1 MNILVVDVG
10 GTSVKVLATGQNAP
24 RVFPSGPTLTAD
36 QMVLKVRNV
45 AEGWKYEVVS
55 IGVPAPVVN
64 GRPVEEPRNLA
75 PGWIRFDYENAFRC
89 PVKIMNDAA
98 MQALGSYNGGRM
110 FFMGLGT
117 GVGTALIIEGAVQPM
132 ELAHLPYKNGTY
144 EAYLGKKGLERLG
157 LKRWRKNV
165 FDCVSRLTL
174 ALQLEDVVIGGGNVR
189 KLDDLPPHCRRGN
202 NDNAFRGGFLMWEEP
217 GHTYQATISEACS
230 ESVRHG

>member
-1 MNILVVDVG
+1 MNVLVVDVG
-10 GTSVKVLATGQNAP
+10 GTSVKVLATGQNTP

-36 QMVLKVRNV
+36 QMVLKVRQV
-45 AEGWKYEVVS
+45 AEGWKYEVAS

-64 GRPVEEPRNLA
+64 GHPVEEPRNLA

-132 ELAHLPYKNGTY
+132 ELAQSSLQKWNIRR
-144 EAYLGKKGLERLG
+144 LSGKKRVGAP
-157 LKRWRKNV
+157 W
-165 FDCVSRLTL
+165 
-174 ALQLEDVVIGGGNVR
+174 I
-189 KLDDLPPHCRRGN
+189 
-202 NDNAFRGGFLMWEEP
+202 EEV
-217 GHTYQATISEACS
+217 AEKCF
-230 ESVRHG
+230 